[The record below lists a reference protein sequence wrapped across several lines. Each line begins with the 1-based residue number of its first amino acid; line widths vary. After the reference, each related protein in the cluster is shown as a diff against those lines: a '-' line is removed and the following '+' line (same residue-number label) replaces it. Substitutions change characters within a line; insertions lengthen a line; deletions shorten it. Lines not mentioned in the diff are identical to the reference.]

1 MAETSSGLVG
11 GRYRILGQLGKGA
24 MGLVFMAHDPV
35 LDRKVAI
42 KQMTAEIADN
52 EELRQRFYVEARA
65 AARLNHPNII
75 TIHEL
80 QESGGEIFMIME
92 LLEGKSLASLIE
104 ARPVP
109 LSLEA
114 TLDVMSQVCDG
125 LDYAHQR
132 AIVHRDIKPAN
143 LFLTPSGTVKVL
155 DFGIARLGSLHMT
168 ATGALIGTPDYM
180 APEQIRGDEIDR
192 RTDLWAVGA
201 VLYQLL
207 SGTKP
212 FEGTPLARLLSAI
225 SKLPHTPLL
234 QRAPAVPKGVSDLV
248 DRLLSKPREGR
259 PATAGL
265 VRDELRAILGRESSA
280 ATRATLAEAD
290 YEETLFM
297 ATASRPPAPAA
308 DATAPAPVPPRQ
320 TPPRPAPTVEAAVK
334 TLPAVPQPVEMLPPS
349 GRMAVTA
356 VGEPLPDVDRT
367 TPMPPAASAPPPVA
381 PAVAPSPVV
390 TATTPLVV
398 APASAPP
405 QPASAIAPP
414 ALAPPTPPPPIVPV
428 PPKLPPAPAPPVAAA
443 AGRAAVAGVPAATA
457 SRWKVLAAVVVVGSA
472 LGIAAFGGAAW
483 WHFRS
488 QGSGTGSPTPSSPT
502 TTSSTPSVT
511 PSSLAASQPPAA
523 VPDAAAA
530 ATPPETTP
538 LEPPPPGGAQQAGPV
553 TPPVPPATPPAQPV
567 APQVPPAGPPPAQPV
582 AAPAVAPSAAA
593 PAGSTRQA
601 PPVVQTPQSAAAPA
615 ARPPV
620 ESGVVAAPAGA
631 RPGVSQDT
639 VETLSGRQPGQA
651 YDAATAAASTTA
663 AVTRINLVLGE
674 YVKALVN
681 ADANAIRDY
690 RSTLSPEESALMRA
704 RQLKVRLE
712 DVRIEVNGA
721 EATARCRRKVEGI
734 SSTGAPLQEDA
745 AAVYRLVR
753 KPSGWMITEVR

>member
-1 MAETSSGLVG
+1 MRERVDCLGAAPALERGRGARHQWLERLGGHGESIAARAGAEHPQAVPAYNQPMAETSSGLVG
-11 GRYRILGQLGKGA
+11 GRYRILGKLGKGA

-143 LFLTPSGTVKVL
+143 LFLTPSGTVKIL

-225 SKLPHTPLL
+225 PRLPHTPLL

-297 ATASRPPAPAA
+297 ATASRPPAPASL
-308 DATAPAPVPPRQ
+308 
-320 TPPRPAPTVEAAVK
+320 AAAQA
-334 TLPAVPQPVEMLPPS
+334 PAVPPSPP
-349 GRMAVTA
+349 
-356 VGEPLPDVDRT
+356 PLPAGQQRVTGRSGAV
-367 TPMPPAASAPPPVA
+367 AADGCARVRRDVA
-381 PAVAPSPVV
+381 PEWTFPWRPRRGRSCCQWPRR
-390 TATTPLVV
+390 
-398 APASAPP
+398 
-405 QPASAIAPP
+405 Q
-414 ALAPPTPPPPIVPV
+414 
-428 PPKLPPAPAPPVAAA
+428 APPVAARSAPPVA
-443 AGRAAVAGVPAATA
+443 ARPQQPSGGSRRHAEEVGVAAAHCRRRLGGRGALQPHSSWRRSVVVYFTQRGATSAGPAGAVAATTPATDSTSTPAA
-457 SRWKVLAAVVVVGSA
+457 
-472 LGIAAFGGAAW
+472 
-483 WHFRS
+483 
-488 QGSGTGSPTPSSPT
+488 
-502 TTSSTPSVT
+502 
-511 PSSLAASQPPAA
+511 
-523 VPDAAAA
+523 
-530 ATPPETTP
+530 
-538 LEPPPPGGAQQAGPV
+538 
-553 TPPVPPATPPAQPV
+553 
-567 APQVPPAGPPPAQPV
+567 PPPAQ
-582 AAPAVAPSAAA
+582 AKAEPSS
-593 PAGSTRQA
+593 P
-601 PPVVQTPQSAAAPA
+601 AAPA
-615 ARPPV
+615 ADWPAVDAPPAIPTQTDAPPAAAGVLDARTGADSDGRAGRPPLRR
-620 ESGVVAAPAGA
+620 SRRHI
-631 RPGVSQDT
+631 RPRPRLRPRRLPQRSRRRRVPTRQPSRPSLRQPP
-639 VETLSGRQPGQA
+639 SGRPERQSRAESCRPTPRGQA
-651 YDAATAAASTTA
+651 
-663 AVTRINLVLGE
+663 
-674 YVKALVN
+674 
-681 ADANAIRDY
+681 
-690 RSTLSPEESALMRA
+690 
-704 RQLKVRLE
+704 
-712 DVRIEVNGA
+712 
-721 EATARCRRKVEGI
+721 
-734 SSTGAPLQEDA
+734 
-745 AAVYRLVR
+745 
-753 KPSGWMITEVR
+753 